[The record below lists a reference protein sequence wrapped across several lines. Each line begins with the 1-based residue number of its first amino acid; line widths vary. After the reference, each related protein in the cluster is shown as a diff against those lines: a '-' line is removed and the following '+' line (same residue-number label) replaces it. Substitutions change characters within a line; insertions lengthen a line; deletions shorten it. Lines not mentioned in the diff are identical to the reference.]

1 MLSFLFGN
9 YHFTLCRRENTKTH
23 TKKNYA
29 KIFFVLTWGHFY
41 SIGSAS
47 TGSTKSA
54 TMELYT
60 SSYNETMSGGGETL
74 SSISEK
80 SCISAANHNGQNGT
94 FPTQAYLMV
103 REKILYIY
111 IFIIIS
117 FLENTINAISPA
129 WINTERKRKK
139 FHWKYINILC
149 IFKQPSNRA
158 RPCSASRFLK
168 QSTVHY

>member
-1 MLSFLFGN
+1 MMLYKFLF
-9 YHFTLCRRENTKTH
+9 FLFFSKCFLFFLETIILLCVGERTQKPTP
-23 TKKNYA
+23 KK
-29 KIFFVLTWGHFY
+29 IMLRFFFVLTWGHFY

-103 REKILYIY
+103 REKILYTYIFMYTGINTHIHLFIY
-111 IFIIIS
+111 I
-117 FLENTINAISPA
+117 
-129 WINTERKRKK
+129 
-139 FHWKYINILC
+139 YI
-149 IFKQPSNRA
+149 
-158 RPCSASRFLK
+158 
-168 QSTVHY
+168 

>member
-1 MLSFLFGN
+1 MCCCYKNKRRYVLMKHLTSQLVVCILSDDVMSFSLFYFSLMLSFLFGN
-9 YHFTLCRRENTKTH
+9 YHFTLCRRENTKIH
-23 TKKNYA
+23 TKK
-29 KIFFVLTWGHFY
+29 IMLRFFFVLTWGHFY

-103 REKILYIY
+103 REKILYTY
-111 IFIIIS
+111 IFLLLFHFWKI
-117 FLENTINAISPA
+117 LVNAISPA
-129 WINTERKRKK
+129 WIE
-139 FHWKYINILC
+139 
-149 IFKQPSNRA
+149 
-158 RPCSASRFLK
+158 
-168 QSTVHY
+168 

>member
-1 MLSFLFGN
+1 MVSLIILTA
-9 YHFTLCRRENTKTH
+9 YMCRKSKRKSLNSGLQNKAPSE
-23 TKKNYA
+23 
-29 KIFFVLTWGHFY
+29 
-41 SIGSAS
+41 GSAS

-117 FLENTINAISPA
+117 FLENTSKCN
-129 WINTERKRKK
+129 
-139 FHWKYINILC
+139 
-149 IFKQPSNRA
+149 
-158 RPCSASRFLK
+158 FLFPRLEL
-168 QSTVHY
+168 

>member
-1 MLSFLFGN
+1 MVCCCYKNKRRYVLMKHLTSQLVVCILSDDVISFSLFLFFSNAFFSFWKLSFYFVSE
-9 YHFTLCRRENTKTH
+9 RENTKIH

-103 REKILYIY
+103 SQKILYIY
-111 IFIIIS
+111 IFIIFS
-117 FLENTINAISPA
+117 FL
-129 WINTERKRKK
+129 KK
-139 FHWKYINILC
+139 Y
-149 IFKQPSNRA
+149 
-158 RPCSASRFLK
+158 
-168 QSTVHY
+168 